1 MNEVIYKTERDSQ
14 TREWTYGCQG
24 EGWKGEI
31 DWEFGININTLL
43 YLKQIANKDLLHS
56 TGTPFLNGKKELKRI
71 DTCIRITESLCCIPE
86 TNTTLL
92 INYSPI

>member
-1 MNEVIYKTERDSQ
+1 MAT
-14 TREWTYGCQG
+14 
-24 EGWKGEI
+24 KGK
-31 DWEFGININTLL
+31 TLL
-43 YLKQIANKDLLHS
+43 GRGRVDKSGAWNEHTYTTICKIVTNEDLLHS